1 MSRNGRGIILH
12 SGRWIRNNDSKHDIS
27 CRTWVVFNCF
37 SLIVWVNGTLSLL
50 QQNLKMYSPLLGSS
64 GATSTPWSSFPAWG
78 LSHTSVS
85 ARWLLLLCRSGV
97 ACFWC
102 MPATTSTATWVIWCA
117 SSATASCCWCSSCT
131 SQEGAILWGV
141 WWGGSPLKC
150 APVFSLEPFMHC
162 WAPHHPWCNYFL
174 LSFVPM
180 CLFVAGLWNAAGIT

>member
-1 MSRNGRGIILH
+1 MQNVGS
-12 SGRWIRNNDSKHDIS
+12 
-27 CRTWVVFNCF
+27 VNCS
-37 SLIVWVNGTLSLL
+37 SLNVWVNGTLSLL
-50 QQNLKMYSPLLGSS
+50 QQNLNGTLSLLHQNLKIYSPLLGSS

-85 ARWLLLLCRSGV
+85 ARWLLLLCRCGV

-102 MPATTSTATWVIWCA
+102 MSATTSTATWVIWCA

-150 APVFSLEPFMHC
+150 APVFSLEPLMHC
-162 WAPHHPWCNYFL
+162 WAPHHPRCNRL
-174 LSFVPM
+174 LVSFVPM
-180 CLFVAGLWNAAGIT
+180 CLFGAGLWNAVWIT